1 MRKHIVPAA
10 KRVGADLLD
19 FAMPEVNDAVKGKNF
34 NNASK
39 SVGRQTLR
47 KQLEGG
53 KQKRSSPIKKL
64 KGSSRSRR
72 FIFTNFEK
80 YLMTDLNNFW
90 KQLFVTVSVIPGVK
104 VRVLDDLLSS
114 HEQEIYPT
122 TYFIE
127 KSIEFEFETDRN
139 FHVDLR
145 QTYLALK
152 IKLVKRSGFNT

>member
-1 MRKHIVPAA
+1 
-10 KRVGADLLD
+10 
-19 FAMPEVNDAVKGKNF
+19 
-34 NNASK
+34 
-39 SVGRQTLR
+39 
-47 KQLEGG
+47 
-53 KQKRSSPIKKL
+53 
-64 KGSSRSRR
+64 
-72 FIFTNFEK
+72 
-80 YLMTDLNNFW
+80 MTDLNNFW

-139 FHVDLR
+139 FYVDLR
-145 QTYLALK
+145 QTNLALK